1 MSEEKVTCNVC
12 HAHCALSEG
21 QTGRCM
27 ARWNNGGKIKA
38 KNYGVI
44 TSLALDPIEKKPLAR
59 FFPGTRILS
68 VGSYGCNLQCPF
80 CQNYEISRSDGEAIH
95 IQSETMSPEE
105 LCSLAAELKN
115 NGRGNIG
122 VAFTYN
128 EPLVGWEFVRDT
140 AKLVH
145 AAGMKNVLV
154 SNGNAS
160 QEILAEI
167 LPYIDAMN
175 IDLKSFDGN
184 CYKDYLK
191 GDLDMVKAFI
201 STASRAEHCDL
212 EITSLIVPGHNDSPE
227 EMRDL
232 SSWIAALDDGR
243 GIEIPLHITRYFP
256 RYRES
261 APATD
266 IALIHRLAAI
276 AKENLHH
283 VYIGNC

>member
-1 MSEEKVTCNVC
+1 MGYEYVYDTSVLAHKIGLKTVHVT
-12 HAHCALSEG
+12 
-21 QTGRCM
+21 
-27 ARWNNGGKIKA
+27 NGFV
-38 KNYGVI
+38 N
-44 TSLALDPIEKKPLAR
+44 E
-59 FFPGTRILS
+59 
-68 VGSYGCNLQCPF
+68 
-80 CQNYEISRSDGEAIH
+80 
-95 IQSETMSPEE
+95 
-105 LCSLAAELKN
+105 
-115 NGRGNIG
+115 
-122 VAFTYN
+122 
-128 EPLVGWEFVRDT
+128 EPLK
-140 AKLVH
+140 AL
-145 AAGMKNVLV
+145 
-154 SNGNAS
+154 
-160 QEILAEI
+160 
-167 LPYIDAMN
+167 LPHIDAMN